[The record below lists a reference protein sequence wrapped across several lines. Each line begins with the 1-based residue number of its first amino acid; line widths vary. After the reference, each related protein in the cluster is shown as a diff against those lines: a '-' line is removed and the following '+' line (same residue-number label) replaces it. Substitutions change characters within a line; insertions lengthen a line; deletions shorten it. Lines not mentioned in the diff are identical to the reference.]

1 MQENYVQG
9 KVRELYFYL
18 KVMDN
23 FFLVKMI
30 QILVV
35 VVNLVW
41 PLKTY
46 SLLIQVVFLH
56 HDIGIVLADA
66 RWSYSTG

>member
-1 MQENYVQG
+1 MSRESQG
-9 KVRELYFYL
+9 TLFLSKSHGQL
-18 KVMDN
+18 
-23 FFLVKMI
+23 FLVKMI